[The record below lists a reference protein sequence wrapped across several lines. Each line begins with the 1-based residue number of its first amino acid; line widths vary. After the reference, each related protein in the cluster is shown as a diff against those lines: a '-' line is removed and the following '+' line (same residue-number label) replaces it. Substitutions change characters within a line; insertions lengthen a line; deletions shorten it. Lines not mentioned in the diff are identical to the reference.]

1 MRIQKAYL
9 FAMSS
14 TTSTSRTTEQVTD
27 QPSGQRGRGTA
38 SRRVVVQHSDSNTHT
53 HTHSHSREQINKL
66 TPPAVVSLHYEHGA
80 ETEALLK
87 ATAFGA
93 ESIIRGLTE
102 KR

>member
-1 MRIQKAYL
+1 
-9 FAMSS
+9 
-14 TTSTSRTTEQVTD
+14 
-27 QPSGQRGRGTA
+27 
-38 SRRVVVQHSDSNTHT
+38 VQHSDSNTHT
-53 HTHSHSREQINKL
+53 HTHSHSHSREQINKL